1 VSQQR
6 PDNTPPRSPGQGP
19 DQSWRWIWGILILA
33 VLAVLIVP
41 SLLPHSSAKSMNY
54 NQFRNDVETR
64 NVKTATINNTTGVI
78 TGKLST
84 GQSYSVTGPHP
95 ASQQTVSLM
104 RKDAVAVTYSNPPA
118 NIWGSLLP
126 YIIFIGI
133 ALVLMLFISRQARG
147 QMSGIM
153 SIGRSKARLFS
164 SDRPTTTFQDVAGY
178 NGVKQEISEVV
189 DFLRTPARFRDI
201 GAKIPKGVLLVGPPG
216 TGKTL
221 LARAVAGEAGVP
233 FLSVSGS
240 DFMEM
245 FVGVGASR
253 VRDLF
258 QTARKQAPAI
268 IFVDEIDSIGRKRGA
283 GLGGGHDERE
293 QTLNQMLSEMDGFDP
308 AEGVVIIAATNRPDI
323 LDPALLRPGRF
334 DRQIVVPL
342 PDLEERLPILQVH
355 CRGKRIAP
363 DVDLDVVARGTPGMS
378 GADLANLV
386 NEAALHAV
394 RRGSATI
401 EMADFESARD
411 RVLMGQRRES
421 LVLSD
426 EEKERVAYHEGGHAV
441 LAYVLEHADPVHK
454 VTILPTGMALGV
466 TMQLPVE
473 ERHIHPR
480 ADIEDSLCVRMG
492 GRVAEMLVY
501 GDLSTGAAND
511 LVGNTE
517 LARKMV
523 REWGMS
529 EEIGPMAW
537 GSQGQ
542 VFLGEDLMH
551 TRDYSED
558 TSRVIDDEVERIL
571 RTQEERAMELLTR
584 HRGGLDKVAQ
594 ALLEQESID
603 GEEVSRL
610 VDEAYGQPVHTDGRK
625 AKTVQFNVNA
635 SNGAKKNGANGSNG
649 HEPAGALPPGGR
661 VAGAAALRGRATAA
675 APFPGP
681 HPAPPAGWPPP
692 SPQGPGW
699 TQGAAPSPQGGQMPQ
714 QWPSPT
720 PGHWAPPGAPGS
732 TPPRPWTQQQPPQHQ
747 PPQQQPP
754 QQQPDVPHDGSSSSG
769 QG

>member
-1 VSQQR
+1 VSPSR
-6 PDNTPPRSPGQGP
+6 PDRPSNRPSAPGGGNSPTPSGG
-19 DQSWRWIWGILILA
+19 DQSWRWIWTVLIVA
-33 VLAVLIVP
+33 VLAVLVVP
-41 SLLPHSSAKSMNY
+41 SLLPHSSAQSLTYSHYLSEVKAK
-54 NQFRNDVETR
+54 DVS
-64 NVKTATINNTTGVI
+64 TATIDNSNGVI
-78 TGKLST
+78 TGQLSNGKQYT
-84 GQSYSVTGPHP
+84 TQGPNPYS
-95 ASQQTVSLM
+95 QTDVNTLRHDGVKVNFSEP
-104 RKDAVAVTYSNPPA
+104 SS
-118 NIWGSLLP
+118 SLLGAIAP
-126 YIIFIGI
+126 Y
-133 ALVLMLFISRQARG
+133 LVLVLIFGVMFWFVSRQARG

-153 SIGRSKARLFS
+153 SIGRSKARQYNS
-164 SDRPTTTFQDVAGY
+164 ERPSTTFGDVAGY

-189 DFLRTPARFRDI
+189 DFLKTPARFRDI

-258 QTARKQAPAI
+258 QTARKLAPAI
-268 IFVDEIDSIGRKRGA
+268 VFVDEIDSIGRKRGA

-293 QTLNQMLSEMDGFDP
+293 QTLNQMLSEMDGFDTS
-308 AEGVVIIAATNRPDI
+308 EGVVMIAATNRPDI

-342 PDLEERLPILQVH
+342 PDLDERLPILQVH
-355 CRGKRIAP
+355 CRDKRMSP
-363 DVDLDVVARGTPGMS
+363 DVDLEIVARGTPGMS

-401 EMADFESARD
+401 AMVDFESARD

-441 LAYVLEHADPVHK
+441 LAYVLEDADPVHK

-466 TMQLPVE
+466 TQQLPME

-480 ADIEDSLCVRMG
+480 SHIEDALCVRMG
-492 GRVAEMLVY
+492 GRVAELIVY

-517 LARKMV
+517 LARRMV

-529 EEIGPMAW
+529 EDIGPMAW

-551 TRDYSED
+551 TRDYSEH
-558 TSRVIDDEVERIL
+558 TGQMIDDEVERIL
-571 RTQEERAMELLTR
+571 RAEEERALEVLSR
-584 HRGGLDKVAQ
+584 HRSGLDAVAK
-594 ALLEQESID
+594 ALLEQETID
-603 GEEVSRL
+603 GATVGRL
-610 VDEAYGQPVHTDGRK
+610 VDVAFGHPVHGTGKK
-625 AKTVQFNVNA
+625 AVPPSF
-635 SNGAKKNGANGSNG
+635 NG
-649 HEPAGALPPGGR
+649 HESGNGKGEPAKAEGSQTPAAVGAGPPQGQ
-661 VAGAAALRGRATAA
+661 
-675 APFPGP
+675 
-681 HPAPPAGWPPP
+681 PAPMRAPDPSEAPAQPAWPKNTTTPSGWPAPQWPPP
-692 SPQGPGW
+692 HWSP
-699 TQGAAPSPQGGQMPQ
+699 
-714 QWPSPT
+714 
-720 PGHWAPPGAPGS
+720 PPPADS
-732 TPPRPWTQQQPPQHQ
+732 
-747 PPQQQPP
+747 
-754 QQQPDVPHDGSSSSG
+754 VPNDR
-769 QG
+769 